1 MYFVASQRQRK
12 KEARALLKHRIC
24 NSWRLY
30 VFLLL
35 PVLYILIFKY
45 YPMAGL
51 QLAFKDFDYR
61 LGIWNSPWTG
71 LKHFKRFLNSYQFER
86 VLSNTLRLSL
96 YSLVA
101 GFPLPI
107 LLALLL
113 NAMPMKRYKK
123 VVQTV
128 TYMPNFISMVVM
140 VGIIQQLFNTHVG
153 IYGQLYKLITGT
165 RAPDLLGI
173 ASAFPHLY
181 VWSGIWQGLGFNSII
196 YVAALCGVDAE
207 LHEAAEIDGANRFQ
221 RMLHIDLP
229 AIMPTATILLV
240 MRCGSIMDLG
250 FEKAYLMQ
258 NNLNLSTSEVI
269 STYVYKVGMVT
280 GGGNFSFGTAVGLLN
295 SIVNFVLL
303 VLVNFCTKRVGG
315 NSLW

>member
-1 MYFVASQRQRK
+1 MELAANDK
-12 KEARALLKHRIC
+12 KKKRALLWNRVK
-24 NSWRLY
+24 NSWQLY
-30 VFLLL
+30 VFLII
-35 PVLYILIFKY
+35 PVLYIVIFHY
-45 YPMAGL
+45 YPMTGL
-51 QLAFKDFDYR
+51 QLAFKKFDFR
-61 LGIWNSPWTG
+61 LGIWGSEWIGFQN
-71 LKHFKRFLNSYQFER
+71 FERFISSYQFER
-86 VLSNTLRLSL
+86 VLTNTLRLSF

-107 LLALLL
+107 LLALML

-128 TYMPNFISMVVM
+128 TYMPHFISTVVM
-140 VGIIQQLFNTHVG
+140 VGIINQLFNTHVG
-153 IYGQLYKLITGT
+153 IYGQMYKLLTGD

-196 YVAALCGVDAE
+196 YVAALSGVDAE

-221 RMLHIDLP
+221 RMLNIDLP
-229 AIMPTATILLV
+229 TILPTATILLI
-240 MRCGSIMDLG
+240 MSCGRIMNLG

-258 NNLNLSTSEVI
+258 NTMNMRTSEVI

-280 GGGNFSFGTAVGLLN
+280 GGGNFAMGTAVGLLN
-295 SIVNFVLL
+295 SVVNFILLCSVNFV
-303 VLVNFCTKRVGG
+303 TKKLGG